1 MATTKER
8 TIESSFKDLFWELM
22 PNQPFDVNSQG
33 NINNAFKKIYFYR
46 DENYEL
52 RCRLEAN
59 IGDDIKTR
67 MQLSPFQ
74 NKSNKKAGVLS
85 TGDNLTAKY
94 YGLMAEVKGF
104 HFSRMDANQD
114 PCSIEGSAYQLH
126 ITSNKASDEVEFIH
140 YWYLNGLGIGGSF
153 CRSSSK
159 EFKTI
164 LKLKIDNI
172 EKEIERSSSEDFSI
186 DCMRLS
192 INNKAFIFGHVNK
205 ILPNDTPC
213 SYLRFSKENLP
224 SKEELEI
231 IEGTLSFIFGKIFMF
246 IGYSKFSSKWLL
258 IERFFQDP
266 YVYGTSLEKII
277 KLPTYKPFIISRK
290 KLGDSETVI
299 NKILDAY
306 SKLNKTFLLDEVVE
320 AINMFR
326 LFPLDLKILP
336 LSVALDIIKDAWFK
350 SDKSFSKG
358 KHLVDDKY
366 QTVISKYL
374 PEIIK
379 ELKAIS
385 KIASDDTASAET
397 AFDKTTPIIN
407 RIKGA
412 NNLSNNER
420 IQVFFSE
427 LGLKISDIEARALQ
441 TRNIVVHGSTK
452 DRDDQEFI
460 DNVHIYYTLLNKV
473 ILKLL
478 SYDGFYLDYGTH
490 DYPQRHMT
498 LPITASS

>member
-1 MATTKER
+1 
-8 TIESSFKDLFWELM
+8 
-22 PNQPFDVNSQG
+22 
-33 NINNAFKKIYFYR
+33 
-46 DENYEL
+46 
-52 RCRLEAN
+52 
-59 IGDDIKTR
+59 
-67 MQLSPFQ
+67 
-74 NKSNKKAGVLS
+74 
-85 TGDNLTAKY
+85 
-94 YGLMAEVKGF
+94 
-104 HFSRMDANQD
+104 
-114 PCSIEGSAYQLH
+114 
-126 ITSNKASDEVEFIH
+126 
-140 YWYLNGLGIGGSF
+140 
-153 CRSSSK
+153 
-159 EFKTI
+159 
-164 LKLKIDNI
+164 
-172 EKEIERSSSEDFSI
+172 
-186 DCMRLS
+186 
-192 INNKAFIFGHVNK
+192 
-205 ILPNDTPC
+205 
-213 SYLRFSKENLP
+213 
-224 SKEELEI
+224 
-231 IEGTLSFIFGKIFMF
+231 
-246 IGYSKFSSKWLL
+246 
-258 IERFFQDP
+258 
-266 YVYGTSLEKII
+266 
-277 KLPTYKPFIISRK
+277 
-290 KLGDSETVI
+290 
-299 NKILDAY
+299 
-306 SKLNKTFLLDEVVE
+306 
-320 AINMFR
+320 
-326 LFPLDLKILP
+326 
-336 LSVALDIIKDAWFK
+336 
-350 SDKSFSKG
+350 
-358 KHLVDDKY
+358 LVDDKY